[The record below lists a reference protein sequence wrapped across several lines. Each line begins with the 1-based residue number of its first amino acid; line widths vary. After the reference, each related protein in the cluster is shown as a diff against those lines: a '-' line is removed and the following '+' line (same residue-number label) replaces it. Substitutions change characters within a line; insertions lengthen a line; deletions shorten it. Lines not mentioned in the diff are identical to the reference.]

1 MKIDED
7 PFRNSD
13 YWIISSNVYVK
24 RENLNNDPSE
34 WKGWEVHARTQ
45 KRDIFLI
52 LFRRKYLPPLMESY
66 TEMVFALYGPENFT
80 LTQKQAEEH
89 ILHKHKKT
97 ESNLNVSNLQE
108 ELRILKHLQMRQTQW
123 QKNKCWL
130 IFFAIQLTHY
140 IQKEMF
146 KKFTQK

>member
-80 LTQKQAEEH
+80 LTQK
-89 ILHKHKKT
+89 
-97 ESNLNVSNLQE
+97 
-108 ELRILKHLQMRQTQW
+108 
-123 QKNKCWL
+123 
-130 IFFAIQLTHY
+130 
-140 IQKEMF
+140 
-146 KKFTQK
+146 